1 MEKLRLLIRPDEFAS
16 LKVSKST
23 LEFLRL
29 EADLTDKCRMAQVL
43 SRLEGQWLNLAGFA
57 SILKVRAVEAKDDFP
72 SKHTWDSFFR
82 DAKHMNELKP
92 GERPDTIY
100 ISGLPVKWFS
110 EDGGKTPSE
119 SLCMKIFKKWGTI
132 RHIDVP
138 AADPYRSRMRLD
150 NNINKKSNLNDGI
163 FFDVYVQYIEYVDFV
178 KLMDSLRGMKV
189 LKKEDNNYLTAIV
202 KVDFDK
208 TKHMSDNSVSRR
220 EFERKRLIAQDHMAM
235 EKLRKR
241 EEAEAKKKEEELKKE
256 AADKDA
262 KYMRRKKREEK
273 RKRKAL
279 TMFRK
284 QEEDK
289 VSMKIA
295 REEQKLIK
303 AQRQLES
310 IRLLDELFDRIKIKL
325 EKGEITI
332 GDKSNSNEKSK
343 DADEKNSDGND
354 KSEKKDKKSKKKK
367 SKKVKKKKKKDKKN
381 VTSSSDDSDE
391 ETNKKKLKSALANK
405 PDSYPGASTVDQN
418 MGFQPMYGQFP
429 QPWFYD
435 AAAMMF
441 PGRMRGRGGDRAN
454 PMNRFFRGRGRGGFS
469 GRRGRVNPRAMHLF
483 NPHSYNDQYYKYFAN
498 LAGIDY
504 YDSDHSRSR
513 SKSRSR
519 SWNRDRSR
527 TRSRSRSR
535 SRSRTRRRRRRS
547 RSESPR
553 SRSRSRTKSRSRSRT
568 KSRSRSGS
576 RRRTKSR
583 SRSRSRRSRSKSTR
597 RSRSH
602 SGNKF
607 RSSRQTVK
615 RKHSKVKV
623 TRAKSRFV
631 SPKRQ
636 SRSKSWSLPK
646 SPRQRSCSWSK
657 NVDDVDKNL
666 KNNSNN
672 T

>member
-43 SRLEGQWLNLAGFA
+43 SRLEGQRLNLAGFA

-119 SLCMKIFKKWGTI
+119 LLCMKIFKKWGTI

-163 FFDVYVQYIEYVDFV
+163 FFDVYVQYVEYVDFV

-256 AADKDA
+256 VADKDA

-279 TMFRK
+279 TIFRK

-391 ETNKKKLKSALANK
+391 GTNKKKLKSALAIK
-405 PDSYPGASTVDQN
+405 PDSYPGASTADQN

-441 PGRMRGRGGDRAN
+441 PGRMRGRGGDGAN

-469 GRRGRVNPRAMHLF
+469 GRRGRPASTTTTAITPGLGPSRGPGRGTVTGQDQDQDQDLDLDPVRRDEGVEVEAKVHDQSPGHDQGPGLDPDLDLDLDLDPNPGHEDAPSQDPDRDPGAHVRNQPEGPDRTREISSDPRAR
-483 NPHSYNDQYYKYFAN
+483 PSSAN
-498 LAGIDY
+498 IARLKLRALNHGLCRLKGNQEA
-504 YDSDHSRSR
+504 SRGHFLNLQDNEAAR
-513 SKSRSR
+513 
-519 SWNRDRSR
+519 
-527 TRSRSRSR
+527 
-535 SRSRTRRRRRRS
+535 
-547 RSESPR
+547 
-553 SRSRSRTKSRSRSRT
+553 
-568 KSRSRSGS
+568 G
-576 RRRTKSR
+576 
-583 SRSRSRRSRSKSTR
+583 
-597 RSRSH
+597 
-602 SGNKF
+602 
-607 RSSRQTVK
+607 
-615 RKHSKVKV
+615 RKMLTMWMKI
-623 TRAKSRFV
+623 
-631 SPKRQ
+631 
-636 SRSKSWSLPK
+636 
-646 SPRQRSCSWSK
+646 
-657 NVDDVDKNL
+657 
-666 KNNSNN
+666 
-672 T
+672 